1 MTIYIDVPDMNDS
14 KSRITLSGKEFMIRF
29 TYSSVHD
36 HWYFS
41 LYSAEDELLLGMIK
55 ILPLF
60 PLTEYYTDV
69 RLPDEKFGC
78 ITNLASIGR
87 NAFKDGQANFTYI
100 PNSDLDVRCIS
111 SLTWKRRMYHQTIPE
126 LFPSGI

>member
-41 LYSAEDELLLGMIK
+41 LYSAEDEVLLGMIK

-69 RLPDEKFGC
+69 RLPDGKFGC
-78 ITNLASIGR
+78 ITSLANIGR
-87 NAFKDGQANFTYI
+87 NAFKDGQANFAYI
-100 PNSDLDVRCIS
+100 PNSDLEG
-111 SLTWKRRMYHQTIPE
+111 WIP
-126 LFPSGI
+126 

>member
-36 HWYFS
+36 HWYVS
-41 LYSAEDELLLGMIK
+41 LYSAEDELILGMIK

-69 RLPDEKFGC
+69 QLPDGKFGC
-78 ITNLASIGR
+78 ITNLANIGR
-87 NAFKDGQANFTYI
+87 NAFKDGQASFAYI
-100 PNSDLDVRCIS
+100 PNSDLEGWS
-111 SLTWKRRMYHQTIPE
+111 P
-126 LFPSGI
+126 